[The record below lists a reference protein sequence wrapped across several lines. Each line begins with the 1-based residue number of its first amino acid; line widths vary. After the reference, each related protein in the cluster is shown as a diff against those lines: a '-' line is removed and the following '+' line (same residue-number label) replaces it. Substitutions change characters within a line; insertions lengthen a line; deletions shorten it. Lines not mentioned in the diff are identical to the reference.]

1 MGANP
6 DQNSCI
12 HIAQEDEYE
21 ISQLD
26 WATDTGASVTDPSF
40 VGRMIAK
47 LRYEREWTQDQLATK
62 MQIRGCD
69 VSRHVVAN
77 IETGRS
83 KPTYEQ
89 TKFFSHVFNV
99 PVSMFFPH
107 DVKQIER

>member
-1 MGANP
+1 M
-6 DQNSCI
+6 
-12 HIAQEDEYE
+12 
-21 ISQLD
+21 
-26 WATDTGASVTDPSF
+26 TDLSF
-40 VGRMIAK
+40 VGQMIAK

-89 TKFFSHVFNV
+89 TKFFATVFKV
-99 PVSMFFPH
+99 PVSMFFPP
-107 DVKQIER
+107 DVKEVER